1 MHLTESLRHY
11 INLIEDPAKTQA
23 KSADSMFKKFKAAGG
38 MDMSLDNTPMDMDSA
53 AAMTGKKG
61 GAAYKQMQKAKKFR
75 NKYNN
80 TSTDS
85 TATMTGKKGGA
96 AYKQMQKA
104 DDFFKQFGENSV
116 VESPPLDN
124 VNNPEMKRRLGMID
138 YFTQKGT
145 DSYLMYHK
153 IRDFTGGDDTK
164 MQNVLKYFE
173 TEYTKSKNFN
183 KELMQNGI
191 DIPKFRTSVIDQVIK
206 NPAPYSKVMYNF
218 AARLENGRIAS
229 KLEKLPEKFRVDF
242 MGKVI
247 QPHELIQMAQRI
259 YKINAVADAGL
270 ESYKNA
276 KKLSASIP
284 KILRRIQS
292 FNTTAARPNVQIDD
306 RGLGFKTSKLDITRL
321 PPRLKRLFANA
332 FGRTL
337 RELRQNPEL
346 TKKIFDI
353 KTANKQQFDL
363 ETNKLARERAYY
375 LVQQAMGQRPAGKGT
390 LPALATK
397 KT

>member
-1 MHLTESLRHY
+1 M
-11 INLIEDPAKTQA
+11 
-23 KSADSMFKKFKAAGG
+23 
-38 MDMSLDNTPMDMDSA
+38 
-53 AAMTGKKG
+53 
-61 GAAYKQMQKAKKFR
+61 
-75 NKYNN
+75 
-80 TSTDS
+80 
-85 TATMTGKKGGA
+85 
-96 AYKQMQKA
+96 
-104 DDFFKQFGENSV
+104 
-116 VESPPLDN
+116 
-124 VNNPEMKRRLGMID
+124 
-138 YFTQKGT
+138 
-145 DSYLMYHK
+145 
-153 IRDFTGGDDTK
+153 
-164 MQNVLKYFE
+164 
-173 TEYTKSKNFN
+173 
-183 KELMQNGI
+183 
-191 DIPKFRTSVIDQVIK
+191 IK

-247 QPHELIQMAQRI
+247 QPYELIQMAQRI

-292 FNTTAARPNVQIDD
+292 FTRTAARPNVQMDD